1 MVNYQCQPGHKHPIN
16 QRQYHWAR
24 SHTLSMSQ
32 LGHDLKLSMPQ
43 LGHNL
48 VNYQSMPQ
56 LEHDLKLSMPQLG
69 HNIKLSMP

>member
-48 VNYQSMPQ
+48 
-56 LEHDLKLSMPQLG
+56 KLSMP
-69 HNIKLSMP
+69 